1 MIGVKNSTMSNMT
14 GAGNHTNITG
24 GGNKTSSNM
33 SVNGNYT
40 NTIDKGNTPYYFI
53 DPKDHGICFEKNI
66 TKAELS
72 LVKYYNGT
80 KGTCISKGYIILD
93 KKDNFRSVE
102 GPIELYR
109 FLKPNTTNGSDH
121 SQNN

>member
-1 MIGVKNSTMSNMT
+1 MNNQIGNNT
-14 GAGNHTNITG
+14 TNG
-24 GGNKTSSNM
+24 
-33 SVNGNYT
+33 
-40 NTIDKGNTPYYFI
+40 TPYHFI
-53 DPKDHGICFEKNI
+53 DPKDHNICFEKNI
-66 TKAELS
+66 SNAELS

-80 KGTCISKGYIILD
+80 KGTCISKGFIILD

-109 FLKPNTTNGSDH
+109 FLRPTNGSDH